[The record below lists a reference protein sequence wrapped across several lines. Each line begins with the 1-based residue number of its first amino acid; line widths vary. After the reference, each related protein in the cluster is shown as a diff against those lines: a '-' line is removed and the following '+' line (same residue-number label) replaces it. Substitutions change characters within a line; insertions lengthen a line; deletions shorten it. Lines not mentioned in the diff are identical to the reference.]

1 MSGTTIAWGYV
12 LSGVVNRCGNKCDP
26 PAKSWGI
33 KVLIS
38 LQSDIAK
45 EIANY
50 CDIYVFFD

>member
-12 LSGVVNRCGNKCDP
+12 LSGVVNRWGNKCDP

-38 LQSDIAK
+38 LQSHIAK

-50 CDIYVFFD
+50 CDI